1 MLHPIRTATHRSREP
16 METTLSWVLTLAGLG
31 AFHGLNPGMGW
42 LFAVALGMQE
52 GKRSAVWRAL
62 IPLTLGH
69 VLAIAAAI
77 GVAILAGIALSPT
90 MLRWPVAALLAVLG
104 VRQLYRH
111 LHPRWAAMRVG
122 MGGLTLWS
130 FLMASAHG
138 AGLMVLPVFLS
149 MTALAQG
156 PACHAP
162 GASTQALTAGMAT
175 LVHSVGYLIVTAFA
189 AWVVMDR
196 LGLGLLRKAW
206 INLDL
211 IWAVALILTGGLTA
225 LV

>member
-1 MLHPIRTATHRSREP
+1 
-16 METTLSWVLTLAGLG
+16 METTLTSWITLAGLG

-69 VLAIAAAI
+69 GLAIAAAI
-77 GVAILAGIALSPT
+77 GVAMIAGIALSPA
-90 MLRWPVAALLAVLG
+90 MLRWPVAILLAGLG
-104 VRQLYRH
+104 IRQLHRH

-149 MTALAQG
+149 MTAAAEG
-156 PACHAP
+156 PSCHARGASRGARVPRQPRPQLRPGRPRVRTDVARGRDLVDLALDLFRQGGARGGEGSPVDELHGGTRGGSAGAPPPP
-162 GASTQALTAGMAT
+162 GAP
-175 LVHSVGYLIVTAFA
+175 
-189 AWVVMDR
+189 DR
-196 LGLGLLRKAW
+196 
-206 INLDL
+206 
-211 IWAVALILTGGLTA
+211 
-225 LV
+225 

>member
-1 MLHPIRTATHRSREP
+1 
-16 METTLSWVLTLAGLG
+16 METTFTSWLTLAGLG

-52 GKRSAVWRAL
+52 GRRSAVWRAL

-69 VLAIAAAI
+69 GLAIAAAI
-77 GVAILAGIALSPT
+77 GVAVIAGTALSPPL
-90 MLRWPVAALLAVLG
+90 LRWPVAVLLAGLG
-104 VRQLYRH
+104 ILQLYRH

-149 MTALAQG
+149 MTAVAGG
-156 PACHAP
+156 PSCHAR
-162 GASTQALTAGMAT
+162 GASTRAVAAGTAT
-175 LVHSVGYLIVTAFA
+175 LVHGAGYLAATALV
-189 AWVVMDR
+189 AWFVVDR
-196 LGLGLLRKAW
+196 FGLGFLRKRW
-206 INLDL
+206 INLDV
-211 IWAVALILTGGLTA
+211 IWAVALIVTGGLTL

>member
-1 MLHPIRTATHRSREP
+1 
-16 METTLSWVLTLAGLG
+16 MEITFGSLLTLAGLG

-52 GKRSAVWRAL
+52 GKRNAVWRAL

-77 GVAILAGIALSPT
+77 GVAMLAGIALSPA
-90 MLRWPVAALLAVLG
+90 MLRWPVAVLLAGLG
-104 VRQLYRH
+104 IRQLYRH

-149 MTALAQG
+149 MTAMAAG
-156 PACHAP
+156 PSCHAR
-162 GASTQALTAGMAT
+162 GGSTRALVAGTAT
-175 LVHSVGYLIVTAFA
+175 LVHGAGYLIVTALA
-189 AWVVMDR
+189 AWVVVDR
-196 LGLGLLRKAW
+196 LGLGLLRKAL
-206 INLDL
+206 INLDA
-211 IWAVALILTGGLTA
+211 IWAVALIITGCLTLF
-225 LV
+225 V

>member
-1 MLHPIRTATHRSREP
+1 
-16 METTLSWVLTLAGLG
+16 METTLASWLTLAGLG

-52 GKRSAVWRAL
+52 NRRTAVWRAL

-69 VLAIAAAI
+69 LLAIAAAI
-77 GVAILAGIALSPT
+77 GVAVAAGAALSPG
-90 MLRWPVAALLAVLG
+90 MLRWPVALLLVGLG

-111 LHPRWAAMRVG
+111 AHPRWAAMRVG

-149 MTALAQG
+149 MNAAAAG
-156 PACHAP
+156 PSCHARA
-162 GASTQALTAGMAT
+162 ASTQVLVGGTAT
-175 LVHSVGYLIVTAFA
+175 LAHTAGYLIATGLA
-189 AWVVMDR
+189 AWVVVD
-196 LGLGLLRKAW
+196 
-206 INLDL
+206 
-211 IWAVALILTGGLTA
+211 
-225 LV
+225 